1 MFSPC
6 GVWGLLCILEEH
18 TGSGGRIK
26 TNAGIGGGIITPL
39 GNLLNLNQTDGGALG
54 ELQASACWCVKKYVP
69 LDLKFVMMP

>member
-18 TGSGGRIK
+18 TGSSGRIK
-26 TNAGIGGGIITPL
+26 TSVGMGRRIITLL
-39 GNLLNLNQTDGGALG
+39 GNLLNLNQTGEGALG
-54 ELQASACWCVKKYVP
+54 ELQAFACWCVKKYVP